1 MNYFTTPHGGGIVVY
16 LAPFPFFRL
25 TSFAGGSCVSI
36 VQVKDLIEAGVHFGH
51 RASRWNP
58 KMRPY
63 IYGKRNLIHIIDLRE
78 TVRGLLRAYR
88 YLAKVSSNGSLV
100 LFVGTKRQAKD
111 TIEREAARCGMPF
124 VSERWLGG
132 TLTNY
137 RTIRDRL
144 KRLQELEALWLPAG
158 ENAAKIHLPDYMRS
172 MLNDSGKLELSKAPD
187 TASIRSY
194 SKKMVATL
202 NRELSKIQRN
212 LQGIREMNRLPD
224 AMIVV
229 DPHREHIA
237 VKEAKRMGVT
247 TVSLI
252 DTDSD
257 PDVVDLPIPGNDD
270 SIRSIELVLGKLAD
284 AIAEGRA
291 ALPADQQALARPRP
305 PANQNPAPN
314 PKPAPAVVE

>member
-1 MNYFTTPHGGGIVVY
+1 V
-16 LAPFPFFRL
+16 A
-25 TSFAGGSCVSI
+25 I

-58 KMRPY
+58 KMRPF

-88 YLAKVSSNGSLV
+88 YLAQLASKGSLV
-100 LFVGTKRQAKD
+100 LFVGTKRQAKEAV
-111 TIEREAARCGMPF
+111 ERESSRCGMPY

-144 KRLQELEALWLPAG
+144 KRLQELEGMWLPAG
-158 ENAAKIHLPDYMRS
+158 EKADKYDMAAYMRG
-172 MLNDSGKLELSKAPD
+172 MLNESGKLELSKAPD
-187 TASIRSY
+187 TALIRGY
-194 SKKMVATL
+194 SKKMVAQL
-202 NRELSKIQRN
+202 NRELSKITRN

-224 AMIVV
+224 AMVVV
-229 DPHREHIA
+229 DPHREDIA
-237 VKEAKRMGVT
+237 VKEAQRMGVA
-247 TVSLI
+247 TVALI

-284 AIAEGRA
+284 AVLEGKA
-291 ALPADQQALARPRP
+291 ALPPDSGPPGRPRP
-305 PANQNPAPN
+305 ATAGAGNGANSPAPTTN
-314 PKPAPAVVE
+314 PKPASAVVE

>member
-1 MNYFTTPHGGGIVVY
+1 V
-16 LAPFPFFRL
+16 A
-25 TSFAGGSCVSI
+25 I

-88 YLAKVSSNGSLV
+88 YLAQVASKGSLV
-100 LFVGTKRQAKD
+100 LFVGTKRQAKEAV
-111 TIEREAARCGMPF
+111 EREAARCGMPY

-158 ENAAKIHLPDYMRS
+158 ENPAKIDLPSYMRG
-172 MLNDSGKLELSKAPD
+172 MLNESGKLELSKAPE
-187 TASIRSY
+187 TAQIRTY

-202 NRELSKIQRN
+202 NRELSKISRN

-224 AMIVV
+224 ALVVV
-229 DPHREHIA
+229 DPKREYIA
-237 VKEAKRMGVT
+237 VKEAQRVGIA
-247 TVSLI
+247 TVALI

-257 PDVVDLPIPGNDD
+257 PDTVDLPIPGNDD
-270 SIRSIELVLGKLAD
+270 SIRSIELMLAKLAD
-284 AIAEGRA
+284 AIREGRA
-291 ALPADQQALARPRP
+291 SLPPDQQAQVKPRP
-305 PANQNPAPN
+305 AAGTGNGANSPATPPN
-314 PKPAPAVVE
+314 PRPAPAVVE

>member
-1 MNYFTTPHGGGIVVY
+1 M
-16 LAPFPFFRL
+16 A
-25 TSFAGGSCVSI
+25 I
-36 VQVKDLIEAGVHFGH
+36 VQVQDLIEAGVHFGH

-78 TVRGLLRAYR
+78 TVRGLLRASKFV
-88 YLAKVSSNGSLV
+88 AKVASRGSLV
-100 LFVGTKRQAKD
+100 LFVGTKRQAKEA
-111 TIEREAARCGMPF
+111 IEREAKRCGMPY

-144 KRLQELEALWLPAG
+144 KRLQELESMWLAHGDKAANVDLAAHMAAMRTETGKYDVNRAP
-158 ENAAKIHLPDYMRS
+158 ENSL
-172 MLNDSGKLELSKAPD
+172 
-187 TASIRSY
+187 IRTY
-194 SKKMVATL
+194 SKKMVAQL
-202 NRELSKIQRN
+202 NRELEKITRN

-224 AMIVV
+224 AMVV
-229 DPHREHIA
+229 IDPKREEIA

-247 TVSLI
+247 TVALI

-270 SIRSIELVLGKLAD
+270 SIRSIEITLAKLSDGVLEGKASLPPEAQ
-284 AIAEGRA
+284 AGRGGGRGGPA
-291 ALPADQQALARPRP
+291 APKP
-305 PANQNPAPN
+305 PAA
-314 PKPAPAVVE
+314 

>member
-1 MNYFTTPHGGGIVVY
+1 V
-16 LAPFPFFRL
+16 A
-25 TSFAGGSCVSI
+25 I
-36 VQVKDLIEAGVHFGH
+36 VQVNELIEAGVHFGH

-78 TVRGLLRAYR
+78 TVRGLLRAYKF
-88 YLAKVSSNGSLV
+88 LAKVASRGSLV
-100 LFVGTKRQAKD
+100 VFVGTKRQAKEA
-111 TIEREAARCGMPF
+111 IERESGRCKMPY

-144 KRLQELEALWLPAG
+144 KRLTELEGMWLPHG
-158 ENAAKIHLPDYMRS
+158 EKPERVDLVAYMKS
-172 MLNDSGKLELSKAPD
+172 MINETGRLDLNKAPD
-187 TASIRSY
+187 TATIRTY
-194 SKKMVATL
+194 SKKMVSTL
-202 NRELSKIQRN
+202 IREWTKINRN

-229 DPHREHIA
+229 DPKREEIA
-237 VKEAKRMGVT
+237 VKEAQRMGVT

-270 SIRSIELVLGKLAD
+270 SIRSIELILMKLAD
-284 AIAEGRA
+284 AVNEGRA
-291 ALPADQQALARPRP
+291 SLPPEAQQAGRGSRGG
-305 PANQNPAPN
+305 ANPKAPAP
-314 PKPAPAVVE
+314 VVS

>member
-1 MNYFTTPHGGGIVVY
+1 V
-16 LAPFPFFRL
+16 A
-25 TSFAGGSCVSI
+25 I
-36 VQVKDLIEAGVHFGH
+36 VQVKELIESGVHFGH

-58 KMRPY
+58 KMRPF

-88 YLAKVSSNGSLV
+88 FLAQVASRGSLV
-100 LFVGTKRQAKD
+100 LFVGTKRQAKEA
-111 TIEREAARCGMPF
+111 IEREAARCRMPF

-144 KRLQELEALWLPAG
+144 KRLNELECMWLPAG
-158 ENAAKIHLPDYMRS
+158 EKPDKMDMVAYMRG
-172 MLNDSGKLELSKAPD
+172 MHNESGKLELSKAPE

-202 NRELSKIQRN
+202 NRELTKITRN

-224 AMIVV
+224 AMVV
-229 DPHREHIA
+229 IDPKREEIA
-237 VKEAKRMGVT
+237 VKEAQRMGVT
-247 TVSLI
+247 TVALI

-270 SIRSIELVLGKLAD
+270 SIRSIELVLAKLAD
-284 AIAEGRA
+284 AVLEGRA
-291 ALPADQQALARPRP
+291 SLPPDQQGPRGRGPGPSPTPP
-305 PANQNPAPN
+305 PAAAN
-314 PKPAPAVVE
+314 PKPAAAVVT